1 LVVRTHASLKG
12 LIKLPWKMGTAM
24 RVAVVHDWLYT
35 IGGAEQVLRE
45 ILKCYPDAD
54 VFTLFDLLEVEERRK
69 LGFEKARTSFLQ
81 KMPMLARHHRSYLPL
96 MGIAIEQFDLSSY
109 DLVISSS
116 HAVAKGVITGPDQLH
131 VAYVHSPMRYAWDLQ
146 HVYLREGGYHS
157 GVKSLIARSI
167 LHRMRLWDVRT
178 AHGPDAIF
186 TNSQF
191 VARRVKKIYGR
202 DAKVI
207 YPPVT
212 LSTRDAILPAGN
224 HFLAASRLVP
234 YKRIEPIVRA
244 FNAMPDLKLVVAGDG
259 PEAARLKTLA
269 GPNVS
274 FVGFVGDKHLRELMA
289 TARAFVF
296 AAEEDFGIVL
306 VEAQSEGAPVLAL
319 GRGGARESIATS
331 GLYATGMYFENAD
344 PASIASC
351 VRSFVARETTISRTD
366 CRQRAAFFSAER
378 FRRQFVSAV
387 NEELERF
394 HANRQGRSLQRL
406 IA

>member
-1 LVVRTHASLKG
+1 
-12 LIKLPWKMGTAM
+12 M
-24 RVAVVHDWLYT
+24 RVAIVHDWLYV

-45 ILKCYPDAD
+45 ILQCYPNAD
-54 VFTLFDLLEVEERRK
+54 VFTLFDLLKPEDRKK
-69 LGFEKARTSFLQ
+69 LGFEKSQTSFLQ
-81 KMPMLARHHRSYLPL
+81 KMPMLGSRHRSYLPL
-96 MGIAIEQFDLSSY
+96 MPIAIEQFDLSNY

-116 HAVAKGVITGPDQLH
+116 YAVAKGIITGPDQVH

-146 HVYLREGGYHS
+146 HVYLRESGYET
-157 GVKSLIARSI
+157 GLKGMIARII
-167 LHRMRLWDVRT
+167 LHRMRMWDFRT
-178 AHGPDAIF
+178 AHGPDAIL

-191 VARRVKKIYGR
+191 VARRIKKIYGR

-212 LSTRDAILPAGN
+212 LSTRSAPLPAGK

-244 FNAMPDLKLVVAGDG
+244 FNDMPDLNLIVAGSG
-259 PEAARLKTLA
+259 PEADRLKKLA
-269 GPNVS
+269 GPNVT
-274 FVGFVGDKHLRELMA
+274 FAGFVPDAELRELMA

-319 GRGGARESIATS
+319 GRGGARESIAAS
-331 GLYATGMYFENAD
+331 GRHATGMFFDGAD
-344 PASIASC
+344 PVSIADC
-351 VRSFVARETTISRTD
+351 VRSFIAREGTISRQD
-366 CRQRAAFFSAER
+366 CRDRASFFSAER
-378 FRRQFVSAV
+378 FRKQFVQAV
-387 NEELERF
+387 DEEMERF
-394 HANRQGRSLQRL
+394 HANLHGRSLPRL

>member
-1 LVVRTHASLKG
+1 MRAPRSLKG
-12 LIKLPWKMGTAM
+12 FIKLPWKMGTKM
-24 RVAVVHDWLYT
+24 RVAVVHDWLYV

-45 ILKCYPDAD
+45 VLRCYPTAD
-54 VFTLFDLLEVEERRK
+54 VFTLFDLLSPEDRRK
-69 LGFEKARTSFLQ
+69 LGFEKSQTSFMQ
-81 KMPMLARHHRSYLPL
+81 KLPMIGKRHRSFLPL
-96 MGIAIEQFDLSSY
+96 MPLAVEQFDLSSY
-109 DLVISSS
+109 DLVVSSS
-116 HAVAKGVITGPDQLH
+116 YAVAKGVLTGPDQLH

-146 HVYLREGGYHS
+146 HVYLKESGYDA
-157 GVKSLIARSI
+157 GLKSLVARVI
-167 LHRMRLWDVRT
+167 LHRMRMWDVRT

-191 VARRVKKIYGR
+191 VARRIKKIYGR
-202 DAKVI
+202 ESKVI

-212 LSTRDAILPAGN
+212 LSTSEAIPPVRD

-244 FNAMPDLKLVVAGDG
+244 FNTMPDLKLVVAGDG
-259 PEAARLKTLA
+259 PEAERLKKLA
-269 GPNVS
+269 GPNVT
-274 FVGFVGDKHLRELMA
+274 FTGFASDEHLRDLMA

-296 AAEEDFGIVL
+296 AAEEDFGIIL

-319 GRGGARESIATS
+319 GRGGARESIAAN
-331 GLYATGMYFENAD
+331 GPHATGMFFDVAD
-344 PASIASC
+344 PQAIAEC
-351 VRSFVARETTISRTD
+351 VRSFIARENAISRLD

-387 NEELERF
+387 EEELDRF
-394 HANRQGRSLQRL
+394 NAIDDRRALPRL

>member
-1 LVVRTHASLKG
+1 
-12 LIKLPWKMGTAM
+12 M
-24 RVAVVHDWLYT
+24 RVAIVHDWLYV

-45 ILKCYPDAD
+45 ILKCYPTAD
-54 VFTLFDLLEVEERRK
+54 VFTLFDLLKPEDRKK
-69 LGFEKARTSFLQ
+69 LGFEKSHTSFLQ
-81 KMPMLARHHRSYLPL
+81 KMPMLRKRHRSYLPL
-96 MGIAIEQFDLSSY
+96 MPIAIEQFDLSGY

-116 HAVAKGVITGPDQLH
+116 YAVAKGIITGPDQLH
-131 VAYVHSPMRYAWDLQ
+131 VSYVHSPMRYAWDLQ
-146 HVYLREGGYHS
+146 HVYLKESGYET
-157 GVKSLIARSI
+157 GLKGLIARSI
-167 LHRMRLWDVRT
+167 LHRMRMWDIRT
-178 AHGPDAIF
+178 AHGPDAVF

-207 YPPVT
+207 YPPVR
-212 LSTRDAILPAGN
+212 LSSRTTPLPARN

-244 FNAMPDLKLVVAGDG
+244 FNSMPDLNLVVAGDG
-259 PEAARLKTLA
+259 PEAERLKKLA

-274 FVGFVGDKHLRELMA
+274 FVGFVSDKRLRDLMA

-319 GRGGARESIATS
+319 GRGGARESIAAS
-331 GLYATGMYFENAD
+331 GPHATGMHFVSDD
-344 PASIASC
+344 PVSITDC
-351 VRSFVARETTISRTD
+351 VRSFVAREHTISRAD

-387 NEELERF
+387 DEELELF
-394 HANRQGRSLQRL
+394 HANRQGRSLPRL

>member
-1 LVVRTHASLKG
+1 MRTPGSLKG
-12 LIKLPWKMGTAM
+12 FVKLLRKMGPEM
-24 RVAVVHDWLYT
+24 RVAIVHDWLYV

-45 ILKCYPDAD
+45 ILKCYPNAD
-54 VFTLFDLLEVEERRK
+54 VFTLFDLLKPEDRKK
-69 LGFEKARTSFLQ
+69 LGFEKSQTSFLQ
-81 KMPMLARHHRSYLPL
+81 KMPMLGSRHRSYLPL
-96 MGIAIEQFDLSSY
+96 MPIAIEQFDLSNY

-116 HAVAKGVITGPDQLH
+116 YAVAKGVVTGPDQVH

-146 HVYLREGGYHS
+146 HVYLKESGYET
-157 GVKSLIARSI
+157 GLKGMIARII
-167 LHRMRLWDVRT
+167 LHRMRMWDNRT
-178 AHGPDAIF
+178 AHGPDAIL

-191 VARRVKKIYGR
+191 VARRIKKIYGR

-212 LSTRDAILPAGN
+212 LSARNTPLPAGN

-244 FNAMPDLKLVVAGDG
+244 FNEHARSQSRRRGNG
-259 PEAARLKTLA
+259 PEADRLKKLA
-269 GPNVS
+269 GPNVT
-274 FVGFVGDKHLRELMA
+274 FAGFVPDAELRGLMA

-319 GRGGARESIATS
+319 GRGGARESIA
-331 GLYATGMYFENAD
+331 GNGRHATGMFFDSAD
-344 PASIASC
+344 PASIADC
-351 VRSFVARETTISRTD
+351 VRSFIAREGAISRQD
-366 CRQRAAFFSAER
+366 CRDRASFFSAER
-378 FRRQFVSAV
+378 FRKQFVQAV
-387 NEELERF
+387 DEEMERF
-394 HANRQGRSLQRL
+394 HANLHGRSLPRL

>member
-1 LVVRTHASLKG
+1 
-12 LIKLPWKMGTAM
+12 M
-24 RVAVVHDWLYT
+24 RVAIVHDWLYV

-45 ILKCYPDAD
+45 ILQCYPNAD
-54 VFTLFDLLEVEERRK
+54 VFTLFDLLKPEDRKK
-69 LGFEKARTSFLQ
+69 LGFETSQTSFLQ
-81 KMPMLARHHRSYLPL
+81 KMPMLGSRHRSYLPL
-96 MGIAIEQFDLSSY
+96 MPIAIEQFDLSNY

-116 HAVAKGVITGPDQLH
+116 YAVAKGIITGPDQVH

-146 HVYLREGGYHS
+146 HVYLKESGYET
-157 GVKSLIARSI
+157 GLKGMIARVI
-167 LHRMRLWDVRT
+167 LHRMRMWDIRT
-178 AHGPDAIF
+178 AHGPDAIL

-191 VARRVKKIYGR
+191 VARRIKKIYGR

-212 LSTRDAILPAGN
+212 LSKRSAPLPAGN

-244 FNAMPDLKLVVAGDG
+244 FNDMPDLNLIVAGNG
-259 PEAARLKTLA
+259 PEADRLKKLA
-269 GPNVS
+269 GPNVT
-274 FVGFVGDKHLRELMA
+274 FAGFVPDAELRDLMA

-319 GRGGARESIATS
+319 GRGGARESIAAN
-331 GLYATGMYFENAD
+331 GRHATGMFFGEAD
-344 PASIASC
+344 PASIADC
-351 VRSFVARETTISRTD
+351 VRSFIAREGAISRQD
-366 CRQRAAFFSAER
+366 CRERASFFSAER
-378 FRRQFVSAV
+378 FRKQFVQAV
-387 NEELERF
+387 DEEMERF
-394 HANRQGRSLQRL
+394 HANLHGRSLPRL

>member
-1 LVVRTHASLKG
+1 VRTPGSRKG
-12 LIKLPWKMGTAM
+12 FVKLLRNAGLEM
-24 RVAVVHDWLYT
+24 RVAIVHDWLYV

-45 ILKCYPDAD
+45 ILQCYPTAD
-54 VFTLFDLLEVEERRK
+54 VFTLFDLLKPEERRK
-69 LGFEKARTSFLQ
+69 LGFEKSHNSFLR
-81 KMPMLARHHRSYLPL
+81 KMPMLGRYHRSYLPL
-96 MGIAIEQFDLSSY
+96 MPIAIEQFDLSDY

-116 HAVAKGVITGPDQLH
+116 SAVAKGVITGPDQLH
-131 VAYVHSPMRYAWDLQ
+131 ISYVHSPMRYAWDLQ
-146 HVYLREGGYHS
+146 HVYLKESGYES
-157 GVKSLIARSI
+157 GLKGLIARTI
-167 LHRMRLWDVRT
+167 LHRMRMWDART

-191 VARRVKKIYGR
+191 VARRIKKIYGR
-202 DAKVI
+202 DARVI

-212 LSTRDAILPAGN
+212 LSSRSTLAPVGN

-244 FNAMPDLKLVVAGDG
+244 FNTMPDLKLVVAGDG
-259 PEAARLKTLA
+259 PEAERLKKLA

-274 FVGFVGDKHLRELMA
+274 FAGFVPDAELRDLMA

-319 GRGGARESIATS
+319 GRGGARESIAGS
-331 GLYATGMYFENAD
+331 GRYSTGMFFDSANPD
-344 PASIASC
+344 SIANC
-351 VRSFVARETTISRTD
+351 VRSFIVREGAISRQD
-366 CRQRAAFFSAER
+366 CRDRATFFSADR
-378 FRRQFVSAV
+378 FRKQFVQAV
-387 NEELERF
+387 DEEMARF
-394 HANRQGRSLQRL
+394 HANLHGRSALRL

>member
-1 LVVRTHASLKG
+1 
-12 LIKLPWKMGTAM
+12 M
-24 RVAVVHDWLYT
+24 RVAIVHDWLYV

-45 ILKCYPDAD
+45 ILQCYPNAD
-54 VFTLFDLLEVEERRK
+54 VFTLFDLLKPEDRRK
-69 LGFEKARTSFLQ
+69 LGFERSQTSFLQ
-81 KMPMLARHHRSYLPL
+81 KMPMLGSRHRSYLPL
-96 MGIAIEQFDLSSY
+96 MPIAIEQFDLSDY

-116 HAVAKGVITGPDQLH
+116 YAVAKGIITGPDQVH

-146 HVYLREGGYHS
+146 HVYLKESGYET
-157 GVKSLIARSI
+157 GLKGMIARII
-167 LHRMRLWDVRT
+167 LHRMRLWDIRT
-178 AHGPDAIF
+178 AHGPDAIL

-191 VARRVKKIYGR
+191 VARRIKKIYGR

-212 LSTRDAILPAGN
+212 LSARSAPLPAGN

-244 FNAMPDLKLVVAGDG
+244 FNDMPDLNLVVAGNG
-259 PEAARLKTLA
+259 PEAERLKKLA
-269 GPNVS
+269 GPNVT
-274 FVGFVGDKHLRELMA
+274 FAGFVPDAELRDLMA

-319 GRGGARESIATS
+319 GRGGARESIAA
-331 GLYATGMYFENAD
+331 GGRHATGMFFDSAD
-344 PASIASC
+344 PASIADC
-351 VRSFVARETTISRTD
+351 VRSFIAREGAISRQD
-366 CRQRAAFFSAER
+366 CRERAAFFSAER
-378 FRRQFVSAV
+378 FRKQLVQAID
-387 NEELERF
+387 EEMERF
-394 HANRQGRSLQRL
+394 HANLHGRSLPRL

>member
-1 LVVRTHASLKG
+1 VRTPGSRKAFV
-12 LIKLPWKMGTAM
+12 KLLRKMGPEM
-24 RVAVVHDWLYT
+24 RVAIVHDWLYV

-45 ILKCYPDAD
+45 ILQCYPNAD
-54 VFTLFDLLEVEERRK
+54 VFTLFDLLKPEDRKK
-69 LGFEKARTSFLQ
+69 LGFETSQTSFLQ
-81 KMPMLARHHRSYLPL
+81 KMPMLGSRHRSYLPL
-96 MGIAIEQFDLSSY
+96 MPIAIEQFDLSNY

-116 HAVAKGVITGPDQLH
+116 YAVAKGIITGPDQVH

-146 HVYLREGGYHS
+146 HVYLKESGYET
-157 GVKSLIARSI
+157 GLKGMIARVI
-167 LHRMRLWDVRT
+167 LHRMRLWDIRT
-178 AHGPDAIF
+178 AHGPDAIL

-191 VARRVKKIYGR
+191 VARRIKKIYGR

-212 LSTRDAILPAGN
+212 LSARNAPLPAGN

-244 FNAMPDLKLVVAGDG
+244 FNDMPDLKLVVAGNG
-259 PEAARLKTLA
+259 PEAERLKKLA
-269 GPNVS
+269 GPNVT
-274 FVGFVGDKHLRELMA
+274 FAGFVPDAELRDLMA

-319 GRGGARESIATS
+319 GRGGARESIA
-331 GLYATGMYFENAD
+331 GGGRHATGMFFDSAD
-344 PASIASC
+344 PASIADC
-351 VRSFVARETTISRTD
+351 VRSFIAREITISRQD
-366 CRQRAAFFSAER
+366 CRERASFFSAER
-378 FRRQFVSAV
+378 FRKQFVQAV
-387 NEELERF
+387 DGEMERF
-394 HANRQGRSLQRL
+394 HANLHGRSLPRL